1 MEIDNQLQQISP
13 DDIELMDWL
22 PVKFAPKDTAG
33 RSAKFVPTLE
43 MGAALSA
50 LFPQP
55 TVSKGEVCVLRY
67 PDGIQKSGAPYGLV
81 SGYRPWQGA
90 VKRRLQSVSSKVIH
104 ATLEEYEDQG
114 FRAWLC
120 LIATQPRLNAMLS
133 QTLQKS
139 ERTAYRHNS
148 IAERLDDQLSNIP
161 LSQAA
166 MLALIQAPVDEQSAV
181 LDDLARTQRRLT
193 AENIRTAISIRAGGS
208 SLPDLKPL
216 RDAAK
221 LCRQLTQRSDWSA
234 NDLTLIKA
242 IILNH
247 IMTLKT
253 LFINLR
259 TRQVGTTR
267 RSGPSPRVA
276 SPGTTPQCPTKGVAG
291 PDATL

>member
-1 MEIDNQLQQISP
+1 MEIDNQLQQVSP

-22 PVKFAPKDTAG
+22 PVKYAPKDIAG
-33 RSAKFVPTLE
+33 GSAKFVPTLE

-67 PDGIQKSGAPYGLV
+67 PDGIQKSGTPYGLV

-120 LIATQPRLNAMLS
+120 LMATQPRLNAMLS

-148 IAERLDDQLSNIP
+148 IAERLDERLCNRS
-161 LSQAA
+161 LSQTA
-166 MLALIQAPVDEQSAV
+166 MLALIRVPVDEQSAV
-181 LDDLARTQRRLT
+181 LDELTRTQRRCT
-193 AENIRTAISIRAGGS
+193 AENIRTVINVRAGGS
-208 SLPDLKPL
+208 SLPDLKPF
-216 RDAAK
+216 RDTAK

-234 NDLTLIKA
+234 NDLKFIKA

-253 LFINLR
+253 LFNHLR
-259 TRQVGTTR
+259 MR
-267 RSGPSPRVA
+267 
-276 SPGTTPQCPTKGVAG
+276 
-291 PDATL
+291 

>member
-1 MEIDNQLQQISP
+1 MEIDNQLQNISP
-13 DDIELMDWL
+13 HDIELIDWL

-43 MGAALSA
+43 MAMAVRA
-50 LFPQP
+50 LFPQM
-55 TVSKGEVCVLRY
+55 TMSSDMVYVLRY
-67 PDGIQKSGAPYGLV
+67 PNTIQKSGKSYGLV
-81 SGYRPWQGA
+81 SGYRRWQGA

-120 LIATQPRLNAMLS
+120 LMATQPRLNAMLS
-133 QTLQKS
+133 RTIHKS

-148 IAERLDDQLSNIP
+148 IAERLDEQLSNRS

-166 MLALIQAPVDEQSAV
+166 MLALIRVPVDEQSAV
-181 LDDLARTQRRLT
+181 LEELARTQRRLT

-208 SLPDLKPL
+208 SLPGLKPL

-234 NDLTLIKA
+234 NDLKFIKA

-253 LFINLR
+253 LFNYLR
-259 TRQVGTTR
+259 TR
-267 RSGPSPRVA
+267 
-276 SPGTTPQCPTKGVAG
+276 
-291 PDATL
+291 